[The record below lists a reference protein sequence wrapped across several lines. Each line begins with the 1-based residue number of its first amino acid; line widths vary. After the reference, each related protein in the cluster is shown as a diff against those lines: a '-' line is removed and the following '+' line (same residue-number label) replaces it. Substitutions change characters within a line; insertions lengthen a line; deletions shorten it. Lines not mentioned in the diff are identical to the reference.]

1 MKKNKKILAIILA
14 LVMCLGLLAACGG
27 NDDPPPANTGGGGDS
42 PPPANDTTSPSQPP
56 AADDPGGVDMG
67 QAAEGGNYAEEVR
80 IIVDNN
86 PINVVNPFLP
96 ASNNTSTNSVFTM
109 IYDRLLYP
117 EDDGTFSP
125 ELASVETSDY
135 TTYSFVLRDDVVF
148 HNGDKLT
155 ARDVEFTI
163 NTAKDSPGSPSADA
177 WRLVETINIHS
188 DTEFDLVLGEMNVD
202 FLFGLTRPASGI
214 VNQNAMSADAEKGPW
229 VGTGAFSIIDF
240 ETGDF
245 VYMQRND
252 NWWNTANAPV
262 TERMHLRFVPEMGAR
277 AIMVQNGEAQISLGT
292 SAEDLPIFENDP
304 DNYNVYRVT
313 FNDPQGMAFN
323 MTDTLMQDKNFRLA
337 VLHAI
342 DLDEVAVV
350 AAGKWASGA
359 NESGNFWGLTT
370 EFRHPDLPYI
380 GYDPELAKEYLAA
393 SSYVPGTVVEIATAI
408 ITNIRGSEVIQ
419 ACLEDIGITVEVNQ
433 MDSPTLNA
441 YIAGGQGQ
449 INVIFT
455 TITPSAASVR
465 AAFVPGGGQNRSNYS
480 NPEVT
485 ALFDEA
491 SKTID
496 REARRDIYYRIQ
508 EIIYDELPVHNVIWR
523 HNGIVIHNNIGG
535 LILRSDAHRHDYRGV
550 YYTLDG

>member
-1 MKKNKKILAIILA
+1 MKKTKRYIA
-14 LVMCLGLLAACGG
+14 MTLGFMICIGILAACG
-27 NDDPPPANTGGGGDS
+27 NGGSDQ
-42 PPPANDTTSPSQPP
+42 NTSPTPGAEVSQTPATTPSTP
-56 AADDPGGVDMG
+56 AAAEEPGGVTME
-67 QAAEGGNYAEEVR
+67 QAEEGGTYAEEVR
-80 IIVDNN
+80 IILDNN
-86 PINVVNPFLP
+86 PINVLNPFLP
-96 ASNNTSTNSVFTM
+96 AANNTSTNASFTM
-109 IYDRLLYP
+109 MYDRLLYP

-125 ELASVETSDY
+125 ELASYETSDY
-135 TTYSFVLRDDVVF
+135 TTYSFVLRDDVYF
-148 HNGDKLT
+148 HNGDKMT
-155 ARDVEFTI
+155 ASDIEWTI
-163 NTAKDSPGSPSADA
+163 NTAKNSPGSPSADA
-177 WRLVETINIHS
+177 WRLVDSINIKS
-188 DTEFDLVLGEMNVD
+188 DYEFDLVLGEMNVD

-214 VNQNAMSADAEKGPW
+214 VNQRAMEADAETGTW
-229 VGTGAFSIIDF
+229 VGTGAFSVIDF

-245 VYMQRND
+245 VYLQRND
-252 NWWNTANAPV
+252 SWWNTANMPV
-262 TERMHLRFVPEMGAR
+262 TERVHLRFVPEMGAR

-304 DNYNVYRVT
+304 DNYEVYRVT

-323 MTDTLMQDKNFRLA
+323 MTDPLMQDKDFRLA

-342 DLDEVAVV
+342 DFDEVAVV

-380 GYDPELAKEYLAA
+380 GHDPELAKEYLAS
-393 SSYVPGTVVEIATAI
+393 SSYAGQTVEIATAI

-419 ACLEDIGITVEVNQ
+419 AHLEDIGINVEVNQ

-441 YIAGGQGQ
+441 YIASGQGQ

-465 AAFVPGGGQNRSNYS
+465 SAFTPGGGQNRSNYS

-508 EIIYDELPVHNVIWR
+508 EIIYDEKPVHNVIWR
-523 HNGIVIHNNIGG
+523 HNGIVISNDIGG
-535 LILRSDAHRHDYRGV
+535 IILRSDAHRHDYRGV
-550 YYTLDG
+550 YLTVNA